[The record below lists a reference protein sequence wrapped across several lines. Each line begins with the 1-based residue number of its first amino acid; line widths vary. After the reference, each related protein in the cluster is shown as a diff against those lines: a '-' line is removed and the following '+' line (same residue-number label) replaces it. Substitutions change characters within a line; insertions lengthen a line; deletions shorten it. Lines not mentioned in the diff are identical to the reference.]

1 MKPVSV
7 VLLVI
12 NKKPCTYFFIACV
25 LIIKRMCLFFSG
37 VEQKRADYDNLV
49 VTDGL
54 ELQKVLEQSARGN
67 VPTTATTLSDEE
79 GKDLQSAPA
88 TGLEDSSSDT
98 GEDGSRKDIVE
109 DSADSG
115 GQVLED
121 KKNSNDVESKEL
133 SKNERRLTPVND
145 RGSKNRHDIIRT
157 NRNYE
162 LKERLNIDSEGN
174 KDQRHA
180 TRDSVAKIGENK
192 LVRTAEEGKT
202 AEFESSNAGTPF
214 VPDSNLSAS
223 TPPPPYI
230 LKVKNTPARAELDDI
245 YFLCKFFSM
254 SYLTEIKV

>member
-1 MKPVSV
+1 MNSYPF
-7 VLLVI
+7 LL
-12 NKKPCTYFFIACV
+12 FLSF
-25 LIIKRMCLFFSG
+25 LLFQGSQNIGG

-98 GEDGSRKDIVE
+98 GEDGSRKNIVE

-133 SKNERRLTPVND
+133 SKNKRRLTPVND

-202 AEFESSNAGTPF
+202 AEFESSNAGNTVRSRF
-214 VPDSNLSAS
+214 ELVSFYTAS
-223 TPPPPYI
+223 TLHLESKKHASQSPSWTTFI
-230 LKVKNTPARAELDDI
+230 
-245 YFLCKFFSM
+245 F
-254 SYLTEIKV
+254 YL